1 MLFSSITFLFIFLP
15 LTLLLYYLVPFR
27 MKNYVML
34 AASLIFY
41 AWGEPVY
48 IILMILSIILN
59 YFCGQDIYEKRDNAR
74 AMKMSLM
81 FGVVMNLLILG
92 FFKYYGLLMDTINAI
107 LPIDIPYRVLALPI
121 GISFYTF
128 QAMSYLID
136 VYRKEVKPQENILY
150 FALYISMFPQLIAG
164 PIVRY
169 SDIEEQL
176 KERSINSTK
185 FGEGAMYFIRGLAKK
200 VVLANTF
207 GSVYEQVAA
216 MQMGSFSTLTAWVG
230 AIAYAFQIYFDFG
243 GYSDMAIGLGKMFGF
258 EFLPN
263 FNYPYIAKSITDF
276 WRRWHISLSTWFREY
291 VYIPLGGNRCTP
303 SRHILNLL
311 IVWMLTGLWHGAQWN
326 FMFWGLY
333 YGVILILEKYLWGSK
348 IEKLPSAVQH
358 IYAFVLVLFGWVFFF
373 SPTLGYAGQYL
384 KVMFGIGAKGIFDK
398 QGFFMIFTN
407 WLLIVIAILASAPR
421 GYKLLK
427 KITGCWQS
435 EEERAIVTC
444 AVYIAMFLL
453 CIAFLVTETYNPFLY
468 FRF

>member
-15 LTLLLYYLVPFR
+15 LTLLLYYLVPVR

-169 SDIEEQL
+169 IDIEEQL
-176 KERSINSTK
+176 KERSINTTK

-348 IEKLPSAVQH
+348 IEKFPSAVQH

-435 EEERAIVTC
+435 EEVRAIVTC

>member
-15 LTLLLYYLVPFR
+15 LTLLLYYLVPVR

-169 SDIEEQL
+169 IDIEEQL

-407 WLLIVIAILASAPR
+407 WLLIVIAVLASAPR

-435 EEERAIVTC
+435 EEVRSIVTC

>member
-136 VYRKEVKPQENILY
+136 VYRKEVKPQENVLY

-169 SDIEEQL
+169 IDIEEQL

-348 IEKLPSAVQH
+348 IEKLPAAVQH

-435 EEERAIVTC
+435 EEVRAIVTC

-453 CIAFLVTETYNPFLY
+453 CIAFLVTETDNPFLY

>member
-136 VYRKEVKPQENILY
+136 VYRKEVKPQENVLY

-169 SDIEEQL
+169 IDIEEQL

-407 WLLIVIAILASAPR
+407 WLLIVIAILTSAPR

-435 EEERAIVTC
+435 EEVRAIVTC

>member
-107 LPIDIPYRVLALPI
+107 LPIDIPYCVLALPI

-169 SDIEEQL
+169 IDIEEQL
-176 KERSINSTK
+176 KERSINPNK

-207 GSVYEQVAA
+207 GAVYEQVAA

-333 YGVILILEKYLWGSK
+333 YGVILILEKYLWGNK

-384 KVMFGIGAKGIFDK
+384 KVMFGIGANGIFDK

-435 EEERAIVTC
+435 EEVRAIVTC

>member
-74 AMKMSLM
+74 AMKRSLI

-136 VYRKEVKPQENILY
+136 VYRKEVKPQENVLY

-169 SDIEEQL
+169 IDIEEQL

-333 YGVILILEKYLWGSK
+333 YGVIFILEKYLWGSK
-348 IEKLPSAVQH
+348 IEKLPAAVQH

-435 EEERAIVTC
+435 EEVRTIVTC

>member
-74 AMKMSLM
+74 AMKMSLI

-136 VYRKEVKPQENILY
+136 VYRKEVKPQENVLY

-169 SDIEEQL
+169 IDIEEQL

-333 YGVILILEKYLWGSK
+333 YGVIFILEKYLWGSK
-348 IEKLPSAVQH
+348 IEKLPAAVQH

-427 KITGCWQS
+427 
-435 EEERAIVTC
+435 
-444 AVYIAMFLL
+444 
-453 CIAFLVTETYNPFLY
+453 
-468 FRF
+468 

>member
-169 SDIEEQL
+169 IDIEEQL

-407 WLLIVIAILASAPR
+407 WLLIVIAILASASR

-435 EEERAIVTC
+435 EEVRAIVTC

>member
-136 VYRKEVKPQENILY
+136 VYRKEVKPQENVLY

-169 SDIEEQL
+169 IDIEEQL

-435 EEERAIVTC
+435 EEVKAIVTC

>member
-136 VYRKEVKPQENILY
+136 VYRKEVKPQENVLY

-169 SDIEEQL
+169 IDIEEQL

-207 GSVYEQVAA
+207 GSIYEQVAA

-348 IEKLPSAVQH
+348 IEKLPAAVQH

-435 EEERAIVTC
+435 EEVRTIVTC

-453 CIAFLVTETYNPFLY
+453 CIAFLVTEKYNPFLY

>member
-92 FFKYYGLLMDTINAI
+92 SFKYYGLLMDTINAI

-136 VYRKEVKPQENILY
+136 VYRKEVKPQENVLY

-169 SDIEEQL
+169 IDIEEQL

-207 GSVYEQVAA
+207 GSIYEQVAA

-348 IEKLPSAVQH
+348 IEKLPAAVQH

-435 EEERAIVTC
+435 EEVRTIVTC